1 MANLAKI
8 RKESEEIKN
17 ALYLRNHMRR
27 IKVIVA
33 KLGLDGHDRGAKVIA
48 RALAEAGMDVV
59 YTGMRQT
66 PSQIIETAI
75 QEDADVI
82 GVSILSGSHLELVGE
97 LMSEMR
103 KRGIDVPVMVGGII
117 PPEDEDSLKRMGVAE
132 VFGPGTPLSI
142 IVEKVKSL
150 AMVKRA

>member
-1 MANLAKI
+1 
-8 RKESEEIKN
+8 
-17 ALYLRNHMRR
+17 MRR

-66 PSQIIETAI
+66 PRQVVETAV
-75 QEDADVI
+75 QEDADVVGI
-82 GVSILSGSHLELVGE
+82 SILSGSHLELVKE
-97 LMSEMR
+97 LMDEMR
-103 KRGIDVPVMVGGII
+103 RRGIDIPVMVGGII
-117 PPEDEDSLKRMGVAE
+117 PPEDEESLKQMGVAE

-142 IVEKVKSL
+142 IVDKVRSL
-150 AMVKRA
+150 AAVRRV

>member
-1 MANLAKI
+1 MI
-8 RKESEEIKN
+8 I
-17 ALYLRNHMRR
+17 
-27 IKVIVA
+27 A

-97 LMSEMR
+97 LMGEMR
-103 KRGIDVPVMVGGII
+103 RRGVDVPVMVGGII
-117 PPEDEDSLKRMGVAE
+117 PPEDEDALKRMGVAE

>member
-1 MANLAKI
+1 
-8 RKESEEIKN
+8 
-17 ALYLRNHMRR
+17 MRR

>member
-1 MANLAKI
+1 M
-8 RKESEEIKN
+8 
-17 ALYLRNHMRR
+17 LYIYRNHMRR

>member
-1 MANLAKI
+1 
-8 RKESEEIKN
+8 
-17 ALYLRNHMRR
+17 MRR
-27 IKVIVA
+27 IKVIIA

-97 LMSEMR
+97 LMGEMMR
-103 KRGIDVPVMVGGII
+103 RGVDVPVMVGGII
-117 PPEDEDSLKRMGVAE
+117 PPEDEDALKRMGVAE

>member
-1 MANLAKI
+1 
-8 RKESEEIKN
+8 
-17 ALYLRNHMRR
+17 MRR

-82 GVSILSGSHLELVGE
+82 GDSILSGSHLELVGE

>member
-1 MANLAKI
+1 
-8 RKESEEIKN
+8 
-17 ALYLRNHMRR
+17 MRR

-117 PPEDEDSLKRMGVAE
+117 PPEDEDSLKRMGIAE